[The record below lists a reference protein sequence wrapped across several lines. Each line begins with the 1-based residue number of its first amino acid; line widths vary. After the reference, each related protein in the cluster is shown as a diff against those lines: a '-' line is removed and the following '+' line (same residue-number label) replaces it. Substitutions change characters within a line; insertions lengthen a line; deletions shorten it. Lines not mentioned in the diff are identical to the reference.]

1 MTEQI
6 TQADQPVK
14 AKELPETAEP
24 VEAAQPEQPAE
35 CEPNAEP
42 EPAVEEAETPQPAAR
57 KPPRNHRVLRTAA
70 RWTAAVIVCSGL
82 GAGTAFGI
90 TSMERSDVPG
100 LATESDGRWDYP
112 RLSLPALPKGSQ
124 RPFTFGNRHEIHHAD
139 LRRLVLPAP
148 EGATVDKELTGDW
161 VSSAQYVSEYGDVH
175 RADIQQALD
184 DYAVRQIVARGWT
197 MPDGTAS
204 RVYLLRFN
212 SADMAEKFKD
222 IEIGAGLSPHA
233 TLKTAPGEVGIDEE
247 WETETPADGQ
257 SSVSLYTEAKP
268 FGPEHT
274 RQAYIQA
281 GDTLALIIHARNGEA
296 APTVPFHQTVVLQTQ
311 LLS

>member
-14 AKELPETAEP
+14 AKELPETAQP
-24 VEAAQPEQPAE
+24 VEAEQPAE

-42 EPAVEEAETPQPAAR
+42 EPTVEAETAQPAAPG
-57 KPPRNHRVLRTAA
+57 KPPLNRRVLRVVAP
-70 RWTAAVIVCSGL
+70 WTAAVIVCAGL

-112 RLSLPALPKGSQ
+112 RLSLPALPKGSP

-139 LRRLVLPAP
+139 LRKLLLPAP
-148 EGATVDKELTGDW
+148 AGATVDKKLTGDW
-161 VSSAQYVSEYGDVH
+161 VSSAQYLSEYGDLRH
-175 RADIQQALD
+175 ADIQQALD
-184 DYAVRQIVARGWT
+184 DCAVRQIAARGWT

-204 RVYLLRFN
+204 RVYLLRFD
-212 SADMAEKFKD
+212 SAGMAQAFKD
-222 IEIGAGLSPHA
+222 MEIGVGLSPDA

-247 WETETPADGQ
+247 WEMATRADGQ
-257 SSVSLYTEAKP
+257 SLVSLYTEAKP

-281 GDTLALIIHARNGEA
+281 GDTLALIIHARKGEV
-296 APTVPFHQTVVLQTQ
+296 APTVPFHQTVVLQNQ